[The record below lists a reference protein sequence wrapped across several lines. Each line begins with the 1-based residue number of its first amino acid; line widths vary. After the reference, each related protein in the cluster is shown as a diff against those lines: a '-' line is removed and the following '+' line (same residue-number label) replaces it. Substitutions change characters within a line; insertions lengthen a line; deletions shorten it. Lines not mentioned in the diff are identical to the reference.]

1 MSKRQRQ
8 QPWMLLLLLLM
19 MMLVGGSLMV
29 LKFHLVATAHHEL
42 LATCP
47 ENPNIPPLQVLD
59 LGDQSALSY
68 ITSHWLKERYGHLYV
83 HAAES
88 SRVREDM
95 TNAEDG
101 GLGERKMLLRT
112 FLDGFEENRHETY
125 PFNYVKVVDPEYSEA
140 FANPKEINLLGEVIR
155 SALLRELLSRGIL
168 PPAQGTTYSL
178 WLGHKGS
185 TTAMHVDDQSFN
197 ALLVLQGAKRVVVVE
212 PLPTAGVGDG
222 GDEFACAKPA
232 GNPHACW
239 TGIDILSQ
247 PAERQLRG
255 ARMGGG
261 PPPLVREFI
270 LRPGQ
275 ALLIP
280 EMHWHSVEN
289 LEPTIAVG
297 INERMRHCTGARFR
311 RLPSLPR
318 STLW

>member
-1 MSKRQRQ
+1 MRLLLLIRGAMDSWSRGRGSRRHDASADERMMSKRRQ

-140 FANPKEINLLGEVIR
+140 FANPKEINLLG
-155 SALLRELLSRGIL
+155 ALGPIVLSRS
-168 PPAQGTTYSL
+168 Y
-178 WLGHKGS
+178 
-185 TTAMHVDDQSFN
+185 
-197 ALLVLQGAKRVVVVE
+197 
-212 PLPTAGVGDG
+212 
-222 GDEFACAKPA
+222 
-232 GNPHACW
+232 
-239 TGIDILSQ
+239 
-247 PAERQLRG
+247 
-255 ARMGGG
+255 
-261 PPPLVREFI
+261 
-270 LRPGQ
+270 
-275 ALLIP
+275 
-280 EMHWHSVEN
+280 
-289 LEPTIAVG
+289 
-297 INERMRHCTGARFR
+297 
-311 RLPSLPR
+311 
-318 STLW
+318 